1 MNNKILLEEF
11 ILSNEML
18 EQLNKYYHLLV
29 AENEKINLTSI
40 TEIEDV
46 YIKHFYDSLLLTKE
60 TNMNQISTLVDVG
73 TGAGFPGIPVK
84 IMYPHLQLTLIEP
97 TGKRC
102 LFLEKVVKEL
112 QLNDVKIVNDR
123 AENCIINMRETFD
136 LATAR
141 AVSQLNILSE
151 IVIPFVKKDGLFISM
166 KGSNYNEELENATK
180 AIQTLGAKI
189 EKITSYELPK
199 EKGKRVFISLK
210 KVKNTPSIYP
220 RIYSKIKKQ
229 PL

>member
-60 TNMNQISTLVDVG
+60 TDMDQISTLVDVG

>member
-112 QLNDVKIVNDR
+112 QLNDVKIINDR

-151 IVIPFVKKDGLFISM
+151 IVIPFVKKDGVFISM

>member
-60 TNMNQISTLVDVG
+60 TNMNQISTLVDIG

-112 QLNDVKIVNDR
+112 QLNDVKIINDR

-189 EKITSYELPK
+189 DKITSYELPK

>member
-112 QLNDVKIVNDR
+112 QLNDVKIINDR
-123 AENCIINMRETFD
+123 AENCIINMREIFD

-189 EKITSYELPK
+189 EKITTYELPK

>member
-189 EKITSYELPK
+189 DKITSYELPK

>member
-11 ILSNEML
+11 VLSNEML

>member
-1 MNNKILLEEF
+1 MKPLG
-11 ILSNEML
+11 
-18 EQLNKYYHLLV
+18 
-29 AENEKINLTSI
+29 
-40 TEIEDV
+40 
-46 YIKHFYDSLLLTKE
+46 KE

>member
-73 TGAGFPGIPVK
+73 TGAGFPGIPIK

>member
-102 LFLEKVVKEL
+102 LFLEKVVEEL

>member
-73 TGAGFPGIPVK
+73 TGAGF
-84 IMYPHLQLTLIEP
+84 L
-97 TGKRC
+97 
-102 LFLEKVVKEL
+102 
-112 QLNDVKIVNDR
+112 
-123 AENCIINMRETFD
+123 
-136 LATAR
+136 
-141 AVSQLNILSE
+141 
-151 IVIPFVKKDGLFISM
+151 
-166 KGSNYNEELENATK
+166 
-180 AIQTLGAKI
+180 
-189 EKITSYELPK
+189 
-199 EKGKRVFISLK
+199 LK
-210 KVKNTPSIYP
+210 
-220 RIYSKIKKQ
+220 
-229 PL
+229 

>member
-166 KGSNYNEELENATK
+166 KGSNYNEELENSIK

>member
-102 LFLEKVVKEL
+102 LFLEKVVEEL
-112 QLNDVKIVNDR
+112 QLNNVKIINDR

-189 EKITSYELPK
+189 DKITSYELPK

>member
-60 TNMNQISTLVDVG
+60 TDMDQISTLVDVG

-189 EKITSYELPK
+189 DKITSYELPK

>member
-112 QLNDVKIVNDR
+112 QLNDVKIINDR
-123 AENCIINMRETFD
+123 AENSIINMRETFD

-189 EKITSYELPK
+189 DKITSYELPK

>member
-151 IVIPFVKKDGLFISM
+151 IVIPFVKKDGLFIAM

>member
-1 MNNKILLEEF
+1 MNNKILTEEF
-11 ILSNEML
+11 NLTNEML
-18 EQLNKYYHLLV
+18 EQFNTYYQLLIS
-29 AENEKINLTSI
+29 ENEKINLTSI

-60 TNMNQISTLVDVG
+60 KDISKISTMIDVG

-84 IMYPHLQLTLIEP
+84 IMYPHLQLTLVEP

-112 QLNDVKIVNDR
+112 HLENVKIVNDR
-123 AENCIINMRETFD
+123 AENCIKDMREMYE

-151 IVIPFVKKDGLFISM
+151 IVIPFIKKDGLFISM
-166 KGSNYNEELENATK
+166 KGSNYSEELENAVN
-180 AIQTLGAKI
+180 AIKNLGAKI
-189 EKITSYELPK
+189 EKISSYELPK
-199 EKGKRVFISLK
+199 DRGKRVFITLK
-210 KVKNTPSIYP
+210 KVKNTPLIYP